1 MFVELVYDKGNFVR
15 LGSSKSYEK
24 FKSKAIQDYGGMP
37 HKEKTFKIIKMKSND
52 DITHVT

>member
-37 HKEKTFKIIKMKSND
+37 HKEKKHLKS
-52 DITHVT
+52 